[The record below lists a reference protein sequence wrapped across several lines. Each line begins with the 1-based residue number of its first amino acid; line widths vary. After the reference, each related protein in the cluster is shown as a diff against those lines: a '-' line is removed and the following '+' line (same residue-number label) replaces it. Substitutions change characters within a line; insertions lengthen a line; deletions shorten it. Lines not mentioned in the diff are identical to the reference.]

1 MPTCS
6 DRGIKL
12 THLAPFRQYHLWR
25 IKNPKTMILALYQNT
40 SLQIWWNLWF
50 ITLYLIPS
58 PSKVVGKG
66 RHMFFLPLLFGTH
79 FVKILSWKNFWFPK
93 FPFLGIGLGLY
104 HVGPHQVEF
113 LSLKPLEPESILSK
127 WSKSLYSGQ
136 ESKPS
141 SWGPGFGP
149 RLKLYMVFNTPR
161 WVGLVRVLNRKSA
174 KNFGGLFSPVLVI
187 RSLKWEMYSP
197 VIFLRPSQ
205 IFPFKAK
212 ETRF

>member
-1 MPTCS
+1 M
-6 DRGIKL
+6 
-12 THLAPFRQYHLWR
+12 
-25 IKNPKTMILALYQNT
+25 
-40 SLQIWWNLWF
+40 
-50 ITLYLIPS
+50 
-58 PSKVVGKG
+58 GKG

-113 LSLKPLEPESILSK
+113 PSLKPLEPESILSK

-136 ESKPS
+136 ELKSS

-149 RLKLYMVFNTPR
+149 RPKLYMVFNTPR

-174 KNFGGLFSPVLVI
+174 KKFGGLFSPVLAI
-187 RSLKWEMYSP
+187 GSLKCLLPLSTQEFATYTKQRSEEFWS
-197 VIFLRPSQ
+197 ILARILTFTLWL
-205 IFPFKAK
+205 
-212 ETRF
+212 